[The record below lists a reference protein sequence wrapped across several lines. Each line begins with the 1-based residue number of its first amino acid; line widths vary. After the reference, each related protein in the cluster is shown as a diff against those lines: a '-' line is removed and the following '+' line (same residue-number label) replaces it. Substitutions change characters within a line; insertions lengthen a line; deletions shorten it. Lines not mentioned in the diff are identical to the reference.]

1 MKPTD
6 GRFSIVG
13 CRLCVVGFSLEWL
26 EPMITSGTQNGLFHV
41 IAEELS
47 AVEDRLQ
54 EPAQDS
60 GVLLS
65 VVASYALG
73 SGGKR
78 IRPALLLLT
87 ARACGTDQR
96 GRIVTLASVAE
107 MMHAATLV
115 HDDIVDHSTKRRG
128 RPSAAALWG
137 SDVSVLA
144 GDFLFSRAIQ
154 LLVADG
160 DMRIL
165 QSFADATVAMIEGEV
180 LQLQLLHDL
189 KIGDADYLRIVTG
202 KTAALMSAA
211 ARAGALVAGASMA
224 TAEGMAAFGLNLGIG
239 FQLVDDALDY
249 TAREERLGKPVGS
262 DFREGKITYPLIHL
276 MRTASAEDR
285 VAVEEL
291 AKREHI
297 SDENLAQLRSLVE
310 RYDSVPATMRLVDD
324 YLARARAMLEGLPS
338 SPACQSLH
346 RLVDFVRERDW

>member
-1 MKPTD
+1 
-6 GRFSIVG
+6 
-13 CRLCVVGFSLEWL
+13 
-26 EPMITSGTQNGLFHV
+26 MITSRTQNGLFSV
-41 IAEELS
+41 IAAELS

-60 GVLLS
+60 GALLS
-65 VVASYALG
+65 VVAGYALG

-78 IRPALLLLT
+78 IRPALLLLA
-87 ARACGTDQR
+87 ARACGADQH
-96 GRIVTLASVAE
+96 GRVVTLASVAE

-165 QSFADATVAMIEGEV
+165 QAFADATVSMIEGEV
-180 LQLQLLHDL
+180 LQLQFLRDL
-189 KIGDADYLRIVTG
+189 KISEEDYLRIVTG

-211 ARAGALVAGASMA
+211 ARAGALVAGAPQA
-224 TAEGMAAFGLNLGIG
+224 TADVMAAFGLNLGIG

-276 MRTASAEDR
+276 MRTASIADR
-285 VAVEEL
+285 VVVEDL
-291 AKREHI
+291 ARRDHI
-297 SDENLAQLRSLVE
+297 SDEDLAQLRGLVE
-310 RYDSVPATMRLVDD
+310 RYEGVPATMRLVNE
-324 YLARARAMLEGLPS
+324 YLARARALLEVLPQ
-338 SPACQSLH
+338 SPACHALY

>member
-1 MKPTD
+1 
-6 GRFSIVG
+6 
-13 CRLCVVGFSLEWL
+13 
-26 EPMITSGTQNGLFHV
+26 MITSGTQNGLFDV
-41 IAEELS
+41 IATELS

-54 EPAQDS
+54 GPTQDS

-65 VVASYALG
+65 VVPSYALG

-87 ARACGTDQR
+87 ARACGTDQL
-96 GRIVTLASVAE
+96 GRIVTLASVTE

-115 HDDIVDHSTKRRG
+115 HDDIVDHSAKRRG
-128 RPSAAALWG
+128 QPSATALWG
-137 SDVSVLA
+137 SSVSVLA

-160 DMRIL
+160 DMPIL
-165 QSFADATVAMIEGEV
+165 RAFADATVAMVEGEV
-180 LQLQLLHDL
+180 LQLQFLGDL
-189 KIGDADYLRIVTG
+189 KIGEEDYFRIVSG

-211 ARAGALVAGASMA
+211 ARAGALVAAAPAG
-224 TAEGMAAFGLNLGIG
+224 TAEAMAAFGLNLGIG

-285 VAVEEL
+285 VVVEDL
-291 AKREHI
+291 ARQEHI
-297 SDENLAQLRSLVE
+297 SDEGLAQLRSLVE
-310 RYDSVPATMRLVDD
+310 RYESVPATMRLVDE
-324 YLARARAMLEGLPS
+324 YLARARALLDVLPTS
-338 SPACQSLH
+338 LACQSLH
-346 RLVDFVRERDW
+346 RLVDFVRERDS

>member
-1 MKPTD
+1 
-6 GRFSIVG
+6 
-13 CRLCVVGFSLEWL
+13 
-26 EPMITSGTQNGLFHV
+26 MITPRTQNGLFSL
-41 IAEELS
+41 IAAELS

-60 GVLLS
+60 GALLS
-65 VVASYALG
+65 LVASYALG

-78 IRPALLLLT
+78 IRPALLLLA
-87 ARACGTDQR
+87 ARACGADQR
-96 GRIVTLASVAE
+96 ARVVTLASVAE

-128 RPSAAALWG
+128 RASAAALYG

-160 DMRIL
+160 DIRIL
-165 QSFADATVAMIEGEV
+165 QAFADATVAMIEGEV
-180 LQLQLLHDL
+180 LQLQLLRDL
-189 KIGDADYLRIVTG
+189 RISEAEYLKIVTG

-211 ARAGALVAGASMA
+211 ARTGALVAGAPPA
-224 TAEGMAAFGLNLGIG
+224 TTDAVAAFGLNLGIG

-276 MRTASAEDR
+276 LRTASAADR
-285 VAVEEL
+285 AAVEDL
-291 AKREHI
+291 ARGEHI
-297 SDENLAQLRSLVE
+297 SDEELARLRGLVE
-310 RYDSVPATMRLVDD
+310 RYEGVPATMRLVDE
-324 YLARARAMLEGLPS
+324 YLARARALLGVLPH
-338 SPACQSLH
+338 SPARGALH
-346 RLVDFVRERDW
+346 GLVDFVRERDW

>member
-1 MKPTD
+1 
-6 GRFSIVG
+6 
-13 CRLCVVGFSLEWL
+13 
-26 EPMITSGTQNGLFHV
+26 MITLGAQDGLFSV
-41 IAEELS
+41 IAAELS
-47 AVEDRLQ
+47 AVEGRLQ

-65 VVASYALG
+65 AVASYALG

-78 IRPALLLLT
+78 IRPALLLLI
-87 ARACGTDQR
+87 ARACGTDQM

-107 MMHAATLV
+107 MMHAATLI
-115 HDDIVDHSTKRRG
+115 HDDIVDHSAKRRG

-154 LLVADG
+154 ILVADG
-160 DMRIL
+160 DIRIL
-165 QSFADATVAMIEGEV
+165 QAFADATVAMIEGEV
-180 LQLQLLHDL
+180 LQLQLLRDL
-189 KIGDADYLRIVTG
+189 KIGDATYFRIVTG

-211 ARAGALVAGASMA
+211 ARAGALAAA
-224 TAEGMAAFGLNLGIG
+224 APAPTAEAMGAFGLNLGIG

-276 MRTASAEDR
+276 MRMASAADR
-285 VAVEEL
+285 VVVEDL
-291 AKREHI
+291 ARREHI
-297 SDENLAQLRSLVE
+297 GDEDLAQVRALVE
-310 RYDSVPATMRLVDD
+310 RYEGVPATMRLVDE
-324 YLARARAMLEGLPS
+324 YLTRARALLDVLPP
-338 SPACQSLH
+338 SPACHSLQ

>member
-1 MKPTD
+1 
-6 GRFSIVG
+6 
-13 CRLCVVGFSLEWL
+13 
-26 EPMITSGTQNGLFHV
+26 MITSGTQDGLFSV
-41 IAEELS
+41 IAAELS

-54 EPAQDS
+54 EPARDS
-60 GVLLS
+60 GVLLP

-78 IRPALLLLT
+78 IRPALLLLA
-87 ARACGTDQR
+87 ARACDADQR
-96 GRIVTLASVAE
+96 ERIVTLASVAE

-115 HDDIVDHSTKRRG
+115 HDDIVDHSAKRRG
-128 RPSAAALWG
+128 RPSASALWG

-154 LLVADG
+154 ILVADG

-165 QSFADATVAMIEGEV
+165 QAFADATVAMIEGEV

-189 KIGDADYLRIVTG
+189 KISDEDYLRIVTG

-211 ARAGALVAGASMA
+211 ARTGALVAAAPLA
-224 TAEGMAAFGLNLGIG
+224 TAEAMAAFGLNLGIG

-276 MRTASAEDR
+276 MRTASAADR
-285 VAVEEL
+285 VAVEDL
-291 AKREHI
+291 VRQEHI
-297 SDENLAQLRSLVE
+297 SDENLAQLRGLVE
-310 RYDSVPATMRLVDD
+310 RYEGVPATMRLVDE
-324 YLARARAMLEGLPS
+324 YLARARVLLQVLPPL
-338 SPACQSLH
+338 PACHSLH
-346 RLVDFVRERDW
+346 RLVDFVRQRDW

>member
-1 MKPTD
+1 
-6 GRFSIVG
+6 
-13 CRLCVVGFSLEWL
+13 
-26 EPMITSGTQNGLFHV
+26 MITSRTQNGLFSV
-41 IAEELS
+41 IAAELS

-60 GVLLS
+60 GALLS
-65 VVASYALG
+65 VVAGYALG

-78 IRPALLLLT
+78 IRPALLLLA
-87 ARACGTDQR
+87 ARACGADQH
-96 GRIVTLASVAE
+96 GRVVTLASVAE

-165 QSFADATVAMIEGEV
+165 QAFADATVSMIEGEV
-180 LQLQLLHDL
+180 LQLQFLRDL
-189 KIGDADYLRIVTG
+189 KISEEDYLRIVTG

-211 ARAGALVAGASMA
+211 ARAGALVAGAPAATADVMA
-224 TAEGMAAFGLNLGIG
+224 TFGLNLGIG

-276 MRTASAEDR
+276 MRTASATDR
-285 VAVEEL
+285 VVVEDL
-291 AKREHI
+291 ARRDHI
-297 SDENLAQLRSLVE
+297 SDEDLAQLRGLVE
-310 RYDSVPATMRLVDD
+310 RYEGVPATMRLVNE
-324 YLARARAMLEGLPS
+324 YLARARALLEVLPR
-338 SPACQSLH
+338 SPACHALC

>member
-1 MKPTD
+1 
-6 GRFSIVG
+6 
-13 CRLCVVGFSLEWL
+13 
-26 EPMITSGTQNGLFHV
+26 MITSGTQDGLFSV
-41 IAEELS
+41 IAADLS

-54 EPAQDS
+54 EPAQEI

-73 SGGKR
+73 SWGKR

-87 ARACGTDQR
+87 ARACGADQR

-115 HDDIVDHSTKRRG
+115 HDDIVDHSAKRRG

-144 GDFLFSRAIQ
+144 GDFLFARAIQ
-154 LLVADG
+154 ILVADG

-165 QSFADATVAMIEGEV
+165 QAFADATVAMIEGEV
-180 LQLQLLHDL
+180 LQLQLLRDL
-189 KIGDADYLRIVTG
+189 KIGDADYLRIVSG

-211 ARAGALVAGASMA
+211 ARAGALAAGAPVT
-224 TAEGMAAFGLNLGIG
+224 TAEAMAAFGLNLGIG

-262 DFREGKITYPLIHL
+262 DFREGKITYPLIQL
-276 MRTASAEDR
+276 LRTASAADR
-285 VAVEEL
+285 VVVEDL
-291 AKREHI
+291 VRREPI
-297 SDENLAQLRSLVE
+297 SDEDLARLRGLVEQYGGVAATMSLVE
-310 RYDSVPATMRLVDD
+310 E
-324 YLARARAMLEGLPS
+324 YLARARTLLDVLPA
-338 SPACQSLH
+338 SPACHSLH
-346 RLVDFVRERDW
+346 RLVDFIRERDR

>member
-1 MKPTD
+1 
-6 GRFSIVG
+6 
-13 CRLCVVGFSLEWL
+13 
-26 EPMITSGTQNGLFHV
+26 MITSETQNGLFGV

-54 EPAQDS
+54 EPTWNS

-87 ARACGTDQR
+87 ARACGAEQP
-96 GRIVTLASVAE
+96 GRIVTLAAVAE

-115 HDDIVDHSTKRRG
+115 HDDIVDHSAKRRG
-128 RPSAAALWG
+128 RPSTVNLWG

-165 QSFADATVAMIEGEV
+165 QAFADATVAMIEGEV
-180 LQLQLLHDL
+180 LQLQFVRDA
-189 KIGDADYLRIVTG
+189 KIEDTEYFRILGG

-211 ARAGALVAGASMA
+211 TRAGALVSAAPAA
-224 TAEGMAAFGLNLGIG
+224 TAEAMAAFGFNLGIA

-276 MRTASAEDR
+276 MRTASIADRLVVEDLTR
-285 VAVEEL
+285 EE
-291 AKREHI
+291 HV
-297 SDENLAQLRSLVE
+297 SDEDLGHLRRLVE
-310 RYDSVPATMRLVDD
+310 RYEGVPATMRLVDE
-324 YLARARAMLEGLPS
+324 YLSLARGQLQVLPP
-338 SPACQSLH
+338 SPACHSLH